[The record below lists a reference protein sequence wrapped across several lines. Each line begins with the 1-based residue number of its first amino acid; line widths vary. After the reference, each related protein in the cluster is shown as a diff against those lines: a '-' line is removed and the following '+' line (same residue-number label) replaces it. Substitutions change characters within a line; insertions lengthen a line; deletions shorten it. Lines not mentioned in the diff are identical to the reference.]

1 MRIDSHSLWACRL
14 RTHMKRALRAG
25 AVLLVSGMFT
35 ATSLYAATNSATG
48 GLNGL
53 NNGTLIGGDGT
64 GNAQIEIN
72 SLQLALVKEAR
83 DLGGTVLAPG
93 ADVLG
98 GQEIWFVLYIDNPT
112 DVLAY
117 RLTVEDMLDE
127 TQFTYIAGSLEQTV
141 VASGADEMARWAG
154 AWTPLTDALGGPD
167 DEASILDTG
176 GPPDADYLTVGD
188 VAGQANQFLQ
198 IPANSQW
205 AIRFR
210 VRVN

>member
-1 MRIDSHSLWACRL
+1 MLS
-14 RTHMKRALRAG
+14 
-25 AVLLVSGMFT
+25 
-35 ATSLYAATNSATG
+35 ATTLYAATNSATG
-48 GLNGL
+48 GIDGL
-53 NNGTLIGGDGT
+53 NNGTLIGGDGS

-83 DLGGTVLAPG
+83 DLGGNVLAAN
-93 ADVLG
+93 ADVTG

-117 RLTVEDMLDE
+117 RLTVEDLIDE
-127 TQFTYIAGSLEQTV
+127 NQFSYVAGTLEQTN
-141 VASGADEMARWAG
+141 VAGGADAATRWAG
-154 AWTPLTDALGGPD
+154 IWAPLTDGLGAPD

-176 GPPDADYLTVGD
+176 GPPDADRLTVGD
-188 VAGQANQFLQ
+188 VAGQANLFLQ
-198 IPANSQW
+198 IPANTQW